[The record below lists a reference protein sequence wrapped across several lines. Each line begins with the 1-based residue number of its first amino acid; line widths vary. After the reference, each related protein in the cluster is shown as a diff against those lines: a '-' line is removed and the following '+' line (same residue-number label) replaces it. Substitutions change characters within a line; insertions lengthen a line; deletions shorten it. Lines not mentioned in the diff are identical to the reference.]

1 MNVRR
6 LNTSSTNTF
15 RAFIRQK
22 TREQEHPPPCVDNP
36 RDPLGLPLDTRLR
49 PSPVDEAM
57 VSRAIVI
64 INDDQ

>member
-6 LNTSSTNTF
+6 LDTSSIDTF
-15 RAFIRQK
+15 RAFIRWK
-22 TREQEHPPPCVDNP
+22 GREQEHPPPCVDNP

-57 VSRAIVI
+57 VSRSTVI